1 MKVELFTNSRDETI
15 SLGKEITKFLDKGDV
30 LLLKGDLG
38 AGKTTFVKGV
48 GLGLGIVDEINSPTF
63 NILKCYF
70 KKPLSLY
77 HIDAYRLEDV
87 SPENKNI
94 GLEEVIEGD
103 GICVI
108 EWPMFIEEFI
118 DFSKTLDITIHSI
131 NDSKRSIVFETKND
145 KQFKKLF
152 DFLETLKW
160 KLCYLIRHIK
170 I

>member
-1 MKVELFTNSRDETI
+1 MKVELFTNSREETI
-15 SLGKEITKFLDKGDV
+15 SLGKEITKFLIKGDV

-48 GLGLGIVDEINSPTF
+48 GLGLGIDDEINSPTF

-70 KKPLSLY
+70 KKPLPLY

-118 DFSKTLDITIHSI
+118 DFSKTLDITIHSV

-152 DFLETLKW
+152 DFLETLK
-160 KLCYLIRHIK
+160 
-170 I
+170 